1 MLLQIQRMYAVLSLL
16 LNIPCFTFVMAF
28 MINIAP
34 PADDAQAEALS
45 GLLAEL
51 HGERVPQ
58 VVFLVLGLVP
68 VDHQAD
74 SLRCLPQN
82 IDGLI
87 MSGLAKVNAVD
98 LWPARSRTFDVQQQT
113 YRNNTN
119 AFFFWSFS
127 SLSTLLLKEVL
138 INEFEI

>member
-1 MLLQIQRMYAVLSLL
+1 MYAVLSSL
-16 LNIPCFTFVMAF
+16 LNIPCFTFVMAL
-28 MINIAP
+28 MINLAP

-98 LWPARSRTFDVQQQT
+98 LWPARSRTFEVQQQT
-113 YRNNTN
+113 YCNNTN
-119 AFFFWSFS
+119 AFF
-127 SLSTLLLKEVL
+127 
-138 INEFEI
+138 